1 MPTSKGR
8 VTDYAHTENQSKEE
22 RKSITMSITNIN
34 QNKIADDGFDAENIT
49 TDFVKFYLILF
60 GLHSDEYNLE
70 DVVNDWKGIVKSGY
84 QLALYVSAGPRV
96 TRPTH
101 DTRGYINRVRE
112 RGFDALTS
120 CDVRHAM
127 AHDDENSTATCIY
140 CGGTA
145 WELGVDCGPALSI
158 EQMYRVYLDTPGGA
172 M

>member
-1 MPTSKGR
+1 MPTSKSR

-22 RKSITMSITNIN
+22 GKLNTMSITNIN
-34 QNKIADDGFDAENIT
+34 QNKNAVDDFNPENIT

-60 GLHSDEYNLE
+60 GLYSDEYNLE
-70 DVVNDWKGIVKSGY
+70 DVVNDWKGIVESGY
-84 QLALYVSAGPRV
+84 QLALYVSAGASI

-101 DTRGYINRVRE
+101 DSRGYINRVRE
-112 RGFDALTS
+112 RGFEALTS
-120 CDVRHAM
+120 CEVRHAM

-158 EQMYRVYLDTPGGA
+158 EQIYRVYLN
-172 M
+172 